1 MAAASLM
8 TPDGPTPG
16 RRRKRSPFTFGRIL
30 TVVGIGMVVAIAY
43 NMLSWQSVSDRPNE
57 MKTTQVILPP
67 PPPPPPP
74 PPKEQVEQPPEPA
87 IAPPIEQPLDTP
99 PPPDQA
105 NDPAPGDSALT
116 AREGAGPSNY
126 GLGRGD
132 GSGTRIGGRPG
143 GGSGDA
149 YRAYANVALGCVR
162 SAAQRDRDLSRGR
175 YDAALTVTITPDGR
189 FTNVRVSGVDDRRA
203 AQIRSVLAGASCQ
216 APPAGLPVM
225 RLELSTR
232 SGG

>member
-1 MAAASLM
+1 MAAASFM
-8 TPDGPTPG
+8 VPDGP
-16 RRRKRSPFTFGRIL
+16 RRRKSPVTFGRVL
-30 TVVGIGMVVAIAY
+30 TVVGIGLVIAVVY
-43 NMLSWQSVSDRPNE
+43 NMLNWQSVSDRPNE

-74 PPKEQVEQPPEPA
+74 PPKEQVEQPPEPT
-87 IAPPIEQPLDTP
+87 IAPPLEQPLDTP

-105 NDPAPGDSALT
+105 NSDPAPGDSALT

-143 GGSGDA
+143 GGTGDA
-149 YRAYANVALGCVR
+149 FRAYAATAQACIQRVAQ
-162 SAAQRDRDLSRGR
+162 ADRELSRGNYR
-175 YDAALTVTITPDGR
+175 AQLSVTMGSDGR
-189 FTNVRVSGVDDRRA
+189 IASARVTGGVDDRRA
-203 AQIRSVLAGASCQ
+203 ARIQTVLSGTQCQ